1 MDARESGRSPLFASQ
16 DAPARLRPVE
26 PLDEEAASRECGNC
40 GADFG
45 QGVACQSCQQVA
57 GLPKG
62 VVLASPARRLGGFL
76 LEIVLAVVT
85 LVVGYLVWWAMVLDK
100 GQTPGKQVLGMRV
113 LRLDRGGSAGVGLML
128 LREVVAKGL
137 IGVLSGLTLGIAN
150 LWLLWDSQRQELW
163 DKVAGTIVVDDRTH
177 QLG

>member
-1 MDARESGRSPLFASQ
+1 
-16 DAPARLRPVE
+16 
-26 PLDEEAASRECGNC
+26 
-40 GADFG
+40 
-45 QGVACQSCQQVA
+45 
-57 GLPKG
+57 
-62 VVLASPARRLGGFL
+62 
-76 LEIVLAVVT
+76 VVT
-85 LVVGYLVWWAMVLDK
+85 LGVGYLIWWTMVLDK

-137 IGVLSGLTLGIAN
+137 IGLLSGLTLGIAN
-150 LWLLWDSQRQELW
+150 MWLLWDSQRQELW